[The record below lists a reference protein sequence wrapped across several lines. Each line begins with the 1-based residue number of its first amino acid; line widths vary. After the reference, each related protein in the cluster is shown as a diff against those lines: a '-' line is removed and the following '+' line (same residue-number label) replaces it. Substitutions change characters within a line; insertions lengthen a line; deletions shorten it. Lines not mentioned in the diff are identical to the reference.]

1 VVASSKEC
9 SLGLM
14 MRKSVKEQFCSLLS
28 RGSFESANGIRG
40 QPKVLRFLVGTE
52 SFPAIDF
59 FLSFDTREQ
68 YTFQDPDDRLDPSD
82 AGPRLSLVLKGGTP
96 ANHSESRRSGR

>member
-1 VVASSKEC
+1 MVASSKEC

-14 MRKSVKEQFCSLLS
+14 MRKSVKEQFCSLLLRAAS
-28 RGSFESANGIRG
+28 TLRMVFGSTE
-40 QPKVLRFLVGTE
+40 VLRFLVGTE